1 MKRETRKV
9 VLYPKIEAVIFDLDG
24 TLLDTIEDI
33 AGTTNQVL
41 GKRGLAPFRKDDVK
55 LFIGDGIDTAI
66 RRAYAT
72 RGVPSLSD
80 EVLAVVVEEYRREY
94 QERWRIHS
102 RPYAGIP
109 ELLSELARRDIRM
122 AVLTNKSQMFTTL
135 MTAELL
141 PGCPFDSVRGAFPGV
156 PLKPDPTQALA
167 IASELGI
174 PPAHFAFL
182 GDTSVDMKTALAAGM
197 YPVGAL
203 WGFRTAGEL
212 RRSGAAALIASPAK
226 LLDLL

>member
-1 MKRETRKV
+1 MKKETRKV

-24 TLLDTIEDI
+24 TLIDTIEDI
-33 AGTTNQVL
+33 TGTTNRVL

-55 LFIGDGIDTAI
+55 LFVGEGIDTAI
-66 RRAYAT
+66 RRAYAK
-72 RGVPSLSD
+72 RGVTSLSD
-80 EVLAVVVEEYRREY
+80 EVLATVVEEYRREY
-94 QERWRIHS
+94 QDRWRNHS
-102 RPYAGIP
+102 RPYPGIP
-109 ELLSELARRDIRM
+109 GLLTELSRRDIRM
-122 AVLTNKSQMFTTL
+122 AILTNKSQMFTTL

-141 PGCPFDSVRGAFPGV
+141 PEYPFDSVRGAFPGV

-167 IASELGI
+167 IAAELGI